1 MRSKHNDTSPKAR
14 APGIDPLEP
23 RRLFAAIYGE
33 IEPNQRAS
41 DAIYVALDASGA
53 WNYGFRREDAFLL
66 VVFITDGDDCSLVD
80 PGALEGLTMEA
91 AVDIRCAA
99 LAEPPLASIAD
110 SIDWIRP
117 RDPKMLIGAVI
128 GGTPPRLAQL
138 EAALP
143 ERYTYTD
150 IAGPHWSDALAQ
162 LAGWGPPRGNQC
174 LEEDIDPVPAL

>member
-1 MRSKHNDTSPKAR
+1 MVH
-14 APGIDPLEP
+14 
-23 RRLFAAIYGE
+23 
-33 IEPNQRAS
+33 
-41 DAIYVALDASGA
+41 ALDASGA